1 MIRKKNEKQGFSEKF
16 PANPEKRTFKNKP
29 LFFFS
34 MELLVLGGIL
44 AVLTAWIFYN
54 RKQFI
59 WKRWLIFYFAMLPTK
74 FGIPTMKK
82 IASKYPRIT
91 YWLGI
96 IGICVG
102 YAGMAIVSYD
112 LIKGIYSLLSNPQIT
127 VGLVLPVK
135 AKGVFY
141 VPSLYW
147 IISVLVVMVVHE
159 GAHGVM
165 AIAHKLKVKQ
175 TGVAFLGAIVPI
187 IPAAFVEPD
196 EDKLMKSK
204 NVTKLSVFAAGP
216 FANLVLGFALLGLY
230 LAIAGPISNTLYEH
244 MGAEI
249 ISYIGENSPAQIS
262 GLAVGEVITS
272 IDSMP
277 VLEASEFKQAM
288 DLKQIGETIEVKTD
302 KQTLSIM
309 LGEDEIEK
317 DAFLGVNVQSK
328 KGIKPEVLSEYPV
341 LSRIAVWLK
350 DLIYWLSLLNI
361 GVGLFNLVPIGP
373 IDGGRML
380 QVVLEK
386 IMPQRNALRV
396 WKAVSYGLLAVIAS
410 NIIYALT
417 A

>member
-1 MIRKKNEKQGFSEKF
+1 
-16 PANPEKRTFKNKP
+16 
-29 LFFFS
+29 

-44 AVLTAWIFYN
+44 AVLTAWMFYN
-54 RKQFI
+54 RKQFV

-102 YAGMAIVSYD
+102 YAGMMIVSYD
-112 LIKGIYSLLSNPQIT
+112 LIKGIYSLLSNPQMT
-127 VGLVLPVK
+127 VGLVLPIK

-141 VPSLYW
+141 VPLLYW

-159 GAHGVM
+159 GAHGIM

-196 EDKLMKSK
+196 EAKLMKSR
-204 NVTKLSVFAAGP
+204 NLVKLSVFAAGP
-216 FANLVLGFALLGLY
+216 FANLLLGFILLGVY
-230 LAIAGPISNTLYEH
+230 LLALPYFQSTIYSQEGV
-244 MGAEI
+244 EI
-249 ISYIGENSPAQIS
+249 VGFIGENTPAQIN

-272 IDSMP
+272 IDDNA
-277 VLEASEFKQAM
+277 VLEAVEFKQAM
-288 DLKQIGETIEVKTD
+288 DSKQIGETINVKTY
-302 KQTLSIM
+302 KQTLSIV

-328 KGIKPEVLSEYPV
+328 EGIKPEMLSEYPV
-341 LSRIAVWLK
+341 FSRIIVWLK
-350 DLIYWLSLLNI
+350 DLVYWLSLLNI

-396 WKAVSYGLLAVIAS
+396 WKAVSYGLLLVIAS
-410 NIIYALT
+410 NIIYALFV
-417 A
+417 